1 MARPNDPY
9 HFSRGVTRRAFGK
22 SPGDIAYSSNI
33 HKHLPFPHFL
43 RFGRALDGKEV
54 VMKYLIPFFVAFH
67 MFAGILVC
75 QESSATP
82 GKTPVPESVL
92 IEEHKSLVNAQKDLI
107 KAQRELLKEYAD
119 AFGTSSI
126 SRDTAGGKITY
137 KVDDKPIFEVID
149 LTYKALSEIAAK
161 VGELLRPHASKY
173 DRMVIFDERDFSA
186 LSRFRLYR
194 EEAKLALANYEK
206 LMREV
211 EDYARPGKE
220 VSGQDLEKEVNI
232 AGERESRR
240 RPQTNPLIAAFSM
253 PQMAGAAI
261 KSVAEVISL
270 FRSETEMSE
279 SKMEIDQRTVN
290 TVITGVL
297 LKDGVSK
304 VYNPAHFVPEYDI
317 GAANPQSF
325 YSTISKLRGAL
336 AVVLYLEEAASHATP
351 QERSEPKFARLLAN
365 IRMTKKQLELLSFSI
380 EPDPIPEKENEKA
393 ALTEFRAM
401 VRAEQLDKFITG
413 GGNVGILKLKVLS
426 SGGSRRERKN
436 LMLGTR
442 NDYSGSAVLEI
453 ALYDLDGMV
462 KFSEVIN
469 HHTGFRKYDAKK
481 MK

>member
-1 MARPNDPY
+1 MR
-9 HFSRGVTRRAFGK
+9 
-22 SPGDIAYSSNI
+22 
-33 HKHLPFPHFL
+33 
-43 RFGRALDGKEV
+43 
-54 VMKYLIPFFVAFH
+54 YLIPFVVAFH
-67 MFAGILVC
+67 MFVGIVTC
-75 QESSATP
+75 QESNASP
-82 GKTPVPESVL
+82 EKTPVPESVL

-119 AFGTSSI
+119 AFGSS
-126 SRDTAGGKITY
+126 SVTRDTAGGKITY

-149 LTYKALSEIAAK
+149 LTYQALAEIAAR
-161 VGELLRPHASKY
+161 VGELIRPHTSKY

-186 LSRFRLYR
+186 LSRYRLYR

-211 EDYARPGKE
+211 EDYANPRKA

-232 AGERESRR
+232 AGEQEGRR

-290 TVITGVL
+290 AVITGVL

-304 VYNPAHFVPEYDI
+304 VYNPAHFVPEYDL

-325 YSTISKLRGAL
+325 YSTVSKLRGAL
-336 AVVLYLEEAASHATP
+336 AVVLYLEEAASRSTP
-351 QERSEPKFARLLAN
+351 QERSDPKLAKLLAS
-365 IRMTKKQLELLSFSI
+365 IRIMKKQLELLSFSV
-380 EPDPIPEKENEKA
+380 EPDPIPEKDNEKA
-393 ALTEFRAM
+393 DLTEFRAM

-442 NDYSGSAVLEI
+442 NDYSGSAVMEI
-453 ALYDLDGMV
+453 ALYDLDGMAR
-462 KFSEVIN
+462 FSEVIN
-469 HHTGFRKYDAKK
+469 HHTGFRKYDARKIK
-481 MK
+481 QPR